1 MNTIN
6 VIVIAENDKALQL
19 IKEALEGNLIIP
31 SGVVLPKLSDREKE
45 ILERITKGKSNTEI
59 SKELYLSA
67 FTVKN
72 YVSKILEKLEVKDR
86 TEATAKAIKY
96 GLV

>member
-6 VIVIAENDKALQL
+6 VFVIAENDKALQI
-19 IKEALEGNLIIP
+19 IKEALDGNLIVP
-31 SGVVLPKLSDREKE
+31 SDVVLPNLTDREKE

-59 SKELYLSA
+59 GKELFLSA

-72 YVSKILEKLEVKDR
+72 YVSEIIRKLEVKDR

>member
-19 IKEALEGNLIIP
+19 IKEALDGNLNIP
-31 SGVVLPKLSDREKE
+31 TGVVLPNLTDREKE
-45 ILERITKGKSNTEI
+45 ILGLITKGKSNKEI
-59 SKELYLSA
+59 SKELFLSA

-86 TEATAKAIKY
+86 TEATAKAIKN
-96 GLV
+96 GLI

>member
-19 IKEALEGNLIIP
+19 IKEALEGNLVIP
-31 SGVVLPKLSDREKE
+31 AGVVLPNLTDREKE
-45 ILERITKGKSNTEI
+45 ILGLITKGKSNTEI
-59 SKELYLSA
+59 SKELFLSA

>member
-6 VIVIAENDKALQL
+6 VFVIAENDKALQV
-19 IKEALEGNLIIP
+19 IKEALDGNLKIS
-31 SGVVLPKLSDREKE
+31 SGDALPNLTDREKE

-59 SKELYLSA
+59 AKELFLSVY
-67 FTVKN
+67 TVKN
-72 YVSKILEKLEVKDR
+72 YVSEIIRKLEVKDR
-86 TEATAKAIKY
+86 TEATAKAIKC

>member
-6 VIVIAENDKALQL
+6 VIVIAENDKVLKI
-19 IKEALEGNLIIP
+19 IKEALDGNLIVP
-31 SGVVLPKLSDREKE
+31 TGEVLPNLTDREKE
-45 ILERITKGKSNTEI
+45 ILCLITKGKSNTEI

-96 GLV
+96 GLI

>member
-6 VIVIAENDKALQL
+6 VIVIAENDKALQVL
-19 IKEALEGNLIIP
+19 KEALEGNLIIP
-31 SGVVLPKLSDREKE
+31 SGVVLPNLTDREKE
-45 ILERITKGKSNTEI
+45 ILCLITKGKSNTEI

-86 TEATAKAIKY
+86 TEATAKAIKC